1 MSTDVMLW
9 FLTPAASFVETFSY
23 LFGFLKRCNALI
35 VVTLNRLDRNTS
47 LFYNQPSLGFTNFLP
62 AEYLASAIRYM
73 VPEIFHVKSCL
84 ITKSAR
90 RSSFSS

>member
-23 LFGFLKRCNALI
+23 LFGFLKRSNALI

-47 LFYNQPSLGFTNFLP
+47 FSFISNQPSLGFTNFWP
-62 AEYLASAIRYM
+62 AEYVASAIRYM
-73 VPEIFHVKSCL
+73 VPEIFHVKSC
-84 ITKSAR
+84 
-90 RSSFSS
+90 